1 MNNNLTE
8 IACVIDRSGS
18 MESIRDDA
26 IGGFNSF
33 LDTQKKQ
40 PGDARLT
47 LVLFDNEYLV
57 PENGTPL
64 ARVKPLD
71 ATTYVPR
78 GSTALYDAI
87 GRTINEVG
95 ARLAATPEP
104 DRPGKVIVAILT
116 DGQENASTEFSRET
130 IATMI
135 GHQQK
140 AYAWEFVFLAA
151 NQDAVTAAEAISI
164 KKADAF
170 QFTSDKAGM
179 ANAMFLMAS
188 EVSRRRSR

>member
-1 MNNNLTE
+1 M
-8 IACVIDRSGS
+8 S
-18 MESIRDDA
+18 
-26 IGGFNSF
+26 
-33 LDTQKKQ
+33 
-40 PGDARLT
+40 
-47 LVLFDNEYLV
+47 
-57 PENGTPL
+57 
-64 ARVKPLD
+64 
-71 ATTYVPR
+71 VPR

-135 GHQQK
+135 SHQQK

-151 NQDAVTAAEAISI
+151 NHDENARRTLIVVVLTAVMMVGEIVAGVLTGGSTWWIAVATLVSFLR
-164 KKADAF
+164 DSM
-170 QFTSDKAGM
+170 SDTTLARINAVAGVL
-179 ANAMFLMAS
+179 LMLFGA
-188 EVSRRRSR
+188 VMLGRLLWP

>member
-95 ARLAATPEP
+95 ARLASTPEP

-135 GHQQK
+135 SHQQK

-151 NQDAVTAAEAISI
+151 NQDAVTAAEAIAI

-170 QFTSDKAGM
+170 QFTSDKPGM